1 MSDDRMPRLTRR
13 GFLAGTIA
21 AALVACSDD
30 DSGSSA
36 TTRAAPPHPTPA
48 SSGSYKNHDTPTKS
62 FHRL

>member
-30 DSGSSA
+30 DSGSSGV
-36 TTRAAPPHPTPA
+36 
-48 SSGSYKNHDTPTKS
+48 S
-62 FHRL
+62 